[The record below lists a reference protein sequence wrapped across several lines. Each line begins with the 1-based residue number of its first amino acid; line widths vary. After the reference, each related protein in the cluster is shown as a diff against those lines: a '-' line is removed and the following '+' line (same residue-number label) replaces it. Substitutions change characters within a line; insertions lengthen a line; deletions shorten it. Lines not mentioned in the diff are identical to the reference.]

1 MKFSYL
7 VATASLAAALSQPA
21 AAREPLVLAPS
32 SAWNMFYDAD
42 SCALRRQFGE
52 GEQLTY
58 LEMRRFEPGTS
69 IQFIV
74 STNIKK
80 VNRTFLF
87 RFDENEEWRTT
98 GGFRLDMSDGSNG
111 MIFTSTLFKVEIPE
125 ALLKDEE
132 ALTAYWKSL
141 DNPALED
148 AAVKAADAVMLQG
161 AFVRDLTLRTGSL
174 EAPIKAMRECTDELI
189 THWGVDA
196 EAHKTLSRPVTAKN
210 AGEMST
216 KIDYPRR
223 LVRQGV
229 PGIVR
234 ARLGVDPTGAVT
246 GCHIQMDLA
255 DAQFEKEVC
264 ETLSRELVLE
274 PAMGKDG
281 NLIASYWVKQVTFR
295 VGGSGRGRAPF

>member
-1 MKFSYL
+1 VIRQL
-7 VATASLAAALSQPA
+7 GLGAAVAVIAVTAPA
-21 AAREPLVLAPS
+21 NARETLELKPS
-32 SAWNMFYDAD
+32 SAWNLHYDAD
-42 SCALRRQFGE
+42 SCVLRRQFGE

-69 IQFIV
+69 TQFIV

-87 RFDENEEWRTT
+87 RFDEDEEWRRS

-125 ALLKDEE
+125 ALQKDPEAVTAYFKNLDHAALEE
-132 ALTAYWKSL
+132 AAFKTV
-141 DNPALED
+141 DG
-148 AAVKAADAVMLQG
+148 VMLQG

-174 EAPIKAMRECTDELI
+174 EGPVKAMRECTDELI

-210 AGEMST
+210 AFDMGT
-216 KIDYPRR
+216 KIEYPRR
-223 LVRQGV
+223 LVQKGV

-234 ARLGVDPTGAVT
+234 VRLGVDPTGAVS

-264 ETLSRELVLE
+264 DTLSSELVLE
-274 PAMGKDG
+274 PALDKDG
-281 NLIASYWVKQVTFR
+281 NTVASYWVTQVTFW
-295 VGGSGRGRAPF
+295 VGGTARGRAPF

>member
-1 MKFSYL
+1 
-7 VATASLAAALSQPA
+7 
-21 AAREPLVLAPS
+21 
-32 SAWNMFYDAD
+32 MFYDAD

-69 IQFIV
+69 TQFIV
-74 STNIKK
+74 STNIAKA
-80 VNRTFLF
+80 NRTFLF
-87 RFDENEEWRTT
+87 RFDEEEKWRRS

-111 MIFTSTLFKVEIPE
+111 MVFSSTLFEVKIPE
-125 ALLKDEE
+125 ALVKDVE
-132 ALTAYWKSL
+132 ALTTYFKNL
-141 DNPALED
+141 DHTALEE
-148 AAVKAADAVMLQG
+148 AAIKTADGVMLQG

-210 AGEMST
+210 AAEMGT
-216 KIDYPRR
+216 KITYPRR

-234 ARLGVDPTGAVT
+234 VRLGVDLAGAVT

-264 ETLSRELVLE
+264 ETLSRELHLE
-274 PAMGKDG
+274 PALDKDG
-281 NLIASYWVKQVTFR
+281 NPIASYWINRVTFW
-295 VGGSGRGRAPF
+295 VGGSGQTRPPF

>member
-1 MKFSYL
+1 MVRRL
-7 VATASLAAALSQPA
+7 TLGAAAAAVALAPPA
-21 AAREPLVLAPS
+21 SAREPLVLEPS
-32 SAWNMFYDAD
+32 SPWNMHYDAD

-69 IQFIV
+69 IQLIV
-74 STNIKK
+74 SSKVKK
-80 VNRTFLF
+80 ANRTFLF
-87 RFDENEEWRTT
+87 RFDEDEDWRKS
-98 GGFRLDMSDGSNG
+98 GGFRIVMSDGSTG
-111 MIFTSTLFKVEIPE
+111 MIFTSNLFKVEIPE
-125 ALLKDEE
+125 ELLKDVE
-132 ALTAYWKSL
+132 ALTAYFKSL
-141 DNPALED
+141 NNPALED
-148 AAVKAADAVMLQG
+148 AAVKTADGVMLQG

-196 EAHKTLSRPVTAKN
+196 DAHKSLSRPVTAKN
-210 AGEMST
+210 AREMGT
-216 KIDYPRR
+216 KITYPTR
-223 LVRQGV
+223 LVRKGV

-234 ARLGVDPTGAVT
+234 VRLGVDPAGAVT

-274 PAMGKDG
+274 PALDKDG
-281 NLIASYWVKQVTFR
+281 NPIASYWVSSVTF
-295 VGGSGRGRAPF
+295 VIP